1 MERKNAPYAIP
12 SMILGILS
20 LVGGGIILAIIGLVL
35 ANRGFDEIG
44 DRESEYDNVGMLRAG
59 KICSEICIWATVI
72 FLVILLVVS
81 LFFV

>member
-20 LVGGGIILAIIGLVL
+20 LVGGIILAIIGLVL